1 MYSMNSHRS
10 LEDSI
15 HRLLKENRCPLRV
28 YKDIWL
34 YIPHTKM
41 HIMDDIHKEMKTKV
55 LEYDQQKSTIAKAI
69 NQCTMTPEKIQ
80 SILDF
85 AGGYTGIL
93 KMVSRMTRDR
103 YYYRTVRKYNH
114 FPIGRFVKI
123 REMLKQEKL
132 II

>member
-1 MYSMNSHRS
+1 MYSVNSHRS

-15 HRLLKENRCPLRV
+15 HRLLKENKCPLRV

-41 HIMDDIHKEMKTKV
+41 QIIDALHTEMKTKV
-55 LEYDQQKSTIAKAI
+55 LEYNQQKSIIRTVINKCTIS
-69 NQCTMTPEKIQ
+69 PEKIQ

-85 AGGYTGIL
+85 AGGYKGVV
-93 KMVSRMTRDR
+93 KMVSRMTTDHN
-103 YYYRTVRKYNH
+103 YYRTVRKYNH